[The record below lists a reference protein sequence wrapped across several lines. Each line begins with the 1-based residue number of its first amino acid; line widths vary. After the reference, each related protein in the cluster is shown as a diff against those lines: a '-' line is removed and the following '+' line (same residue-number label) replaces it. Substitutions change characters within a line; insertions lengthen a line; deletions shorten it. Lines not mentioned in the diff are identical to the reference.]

1 MEPTPRTT
9 PDEWGAKN
17 RVYGA
22 TTGVPGPRNPR
33 LTAYMI
39 PAARV
44 VHLATHRRVVA
55 VTAAQSGKTDNIFDV
70 MGARLDQRPAPILYV
85 GPSRDFVTDQFEPR
99 FETLLTEAPSL
110 RSKLPPRRKGKKTL
124 KRVAGVMVRMGWAG
138 SSTSLKSD
146 PFGLGIVDE
155 YDEMLSNVKGQG
167 DPLGLVEARGETYAD
182 FVTLVVSTPSQGAAE
197 VEKDE
202 VNGLEFWSVV
212 DPELIQ
218 SPIWRLFQQGTRH
231 HFAWPCP
238 HCDEFFVPMFKHL
251 WWPKGSTP
259 AQARRTARI
268 VCPSCGTHIDEGEG
282 RATKLAM
289 IDAGVQVAPGQ
300 TIEDARAMVN
310 EPDNA
315 TWSCWT
321 SGLCSPF
328 VSWGER
334 AEKYLQ
340 ALASG
345 EPDKIQTVMNAA
357 FGELYSHL
365 DTSDQPEWAE
375 VMQRKLPYRA
385 GEVPTEAYRLVMGVD
400 VQKFSLLYTVRAYG
414 ARGTSW
420 LVENGQLYGPTEAEE
435 VWSALAD
442 RMLTPFGDLMVE
454 KVGIDSGFRPG
465 KKDAGS
471 EHKVYEFCRRYPW
484 LCVPTKGRNVQA
496 QPFRLSKIEV
506 KPDGKRPA
514 YSVQLA
520 WLSSDFF
527 KSMVF
532 AKIRTPMGAPGAWYV
547 HEQVTEDYCRQIT
560 SEVRTIK
567 DGLPVWVQR
576 ARDNHYLDC
585 EAICEAMAYTL
596 NVQRIPEGPARVPA
610 NDDDAEPAPTVPAGP
625 RVPEEAITTAAP
637 PPDRRARMAARAMR
651 AR

>member
-124 KRVAGVMVRMGWAG
+124 KRVAGVTVRMGWAG

-182 FVTLVVSTPSQGAAE
+182 FVTLVVSTPSQGTVE
-197 VEKDE
+197 VEIDPI
-202 VNGLEFWSVV
+202 NGLEYWTVA
-212 DPELIQ
+212 DPELVA

-238 HCDEFFVPMFKHL
+238 HCDEYFIPRFKHL

-259 AQARRTARI
+259 AQARRTARL
-268 VCPSCGTHIDEGEG
+268 VCPCCGVHIDEGEG
-282 RATKLAM
+282 GATKRAM
-289 IDAGVQVAPGQ
+289 IEAGVQVAPGQ
-300 TIEDARAMVN
+300 SIEDARDMVN
-310 EPDNA
+310 EPDA
-315 TWSCWT
+315 STWSCWT

-345 EPDKIQTVMNAA
+345 ESDKIQTVMNAA
-357 FGELYSHL
+357 FGEVYSPI
-365 DTSDQPEWAE
+365 DNSDQPEWAE
-375 VMQRKLPYRA
+375 VQGRRLPYA
-385 GEVPTEAYRLVMGVD
+385 EGEVPAEAFRLVMGVD
-400 VQKFSLLYTVRAYG
+400 VQTFSLLYTVRAYG

-420 LVENGQLYGPTEAEE
+420 LIENGQLYGPTDGED

-454 KVGIDSGFRPG
+454 KVGS
-465 KKDAGS
+465 
-471 EHKVYEFCRRYPW
+471 
-484 LCVPTKGRNVQA
+484 
-496 QPFRLSKIEV
+496 
-506 KPDGKRPA
+506 
-514 YSVQLA
+514 
-520 WLSSDFF
+520 
-527 KSMVF
+527 
-532 AKIRTPMGAPGAWYV
+532 
-547 HEQVTEDYCRQIT
+547 
-560 SEVRTIK
+560 
-567 DGLPVWVQR
+567 
-576 ARDNHYLDC
+576 
-585 EAICEAMAYTL
+585 TL
-596 NVQRIPEGPARVPA
+596 R
-610 NDDDAEPAPTVPAGP
+610 
-625 RVPEEAITTAAP
+625 
-637 PPDRRARMAARAMR
+637 
-651 AR
+651 